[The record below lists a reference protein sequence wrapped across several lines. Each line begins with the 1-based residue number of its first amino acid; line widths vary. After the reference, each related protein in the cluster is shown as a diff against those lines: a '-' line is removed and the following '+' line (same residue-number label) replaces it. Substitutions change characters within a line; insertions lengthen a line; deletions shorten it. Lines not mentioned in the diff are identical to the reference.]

1 MLPLMEMMNLSRVQS
16 PVRESDVVAA
26 SRECGSAKERDSD
39 EVEAGDGHERAGHGL
54 VATAESDDGV
64 GKVSLVH
71 DLDAVGDGVPG
82 DERVPHGLGAVRQ
95 TVTERDILLSGLTV
109 EGFISALSVY
119 ST

>member
-1 MLPLMEMMNLSRVQS
+1 MAGRQL
-16 PVRESDVVAA
+16 A
-26 SRECGSAKERDSD
+26 SRCADADLVGRPAGLLRWG

-54 VATAESDDGV
+54 VTTAESDDGV
-64 GKVSLVH
+64 RKVSLVH

>member
-1 MLPLMEMMNLSRVQS
+1 MEMMNLSRVQS
-16 PVRESDVVAA
+16 PVRESDVVTA
-26 SRECGSAKERDSD
+26 SRECGSAKQRDSD

-54 VATAESDDGV
+54 VATAEGDDGV